1 MIRGSGVSRLAPA
14 VTAASSMLVLASCSV
29 PSVVGGANPAHP
41 AASQAPAAPP
51 HLTVSPASDGQGL
64 PLDTPVYVV
73 ADSGRITA
81 VNFQEAG
88 VGTPSGG
95 QLSPDGQTWR
105 LSDGLDPRASYTLTA
120 TASNGAGQTVSAHV
134 SFTTLSAN
142 GRLITNVFPGDGS
155 TVGVGEPI
163 DLTFNTPI
171 PDDHKAALLDRIQ
184 VTSTPGVVGAW
195 HWFSDTS
202 VHFRPQN
209 YWPSGTKVHITA
221 NLKGFDAGNG
231 VWGLGDWAQSF
242 NIGAKHVSL
251 IDDNT
256 HQMQVYENDQLIN
269 TWPVSMGKAGFPT
282 LEGTLVV
289 LYKVYDVKMNSCS
302 TFHTSAACVPGGANF
317 YNEDVYYDTAISTN
331 GFFIHAAPWSVYAQ
345 GHFDVSHGCVNLST
359 DRAITFYN
367 WSQIGDVVVI
377 QHTGNVADITNGEAD
392 WQVDFSQF
400 ANTPN
405 GNNVVSTGPGSGPVV
420 PPTVPHTY

>member
-1 MIRGSGVSRLAPA
+1 MTRGSGAWRVTPALAAAAA
-14 VTAASSMLVLASCSV
+14 VLTLASCSV
-29 PSVVGGANPAHP
+29 PSVVGGGNAHP
-41 AASQAPAAPP
+41 AASEPPAAPP
-51 HLTVSPASDGQGL
+51 HLTVSPNSDGQGL

-81 VNFQEAG
+81 VKFDESG

-95 QLSPDGQTWR
+95 QLSSDGHTWR
-105 LSDGLDPRASYTLTA
+105 MSDGLDPRASYTLTA
-120 TASNGAGQTVSAHV
+120 TATNSAGQSVSAHV
-134 SFTTLSAN
+134 AFSTLSAQ

-163 DLTFNTPI
+163 DLTFNNPI
-171 PDDHKAALLDRIQ
+171 PDDRKAALLDRIKI
-184 VTSTPGVVGAW
+184 TSTPGVMGAW

-209 YWPSGTKVHITA
+209 YWPSGTKVDITA

-231 VWGLGDWAQSF
+231 VWGLGDWEQGF
-242 NIGAKHVSL
+242 TIGAKHVSL
-251 IDDNT
+251 IDDTT
-256 HQMQVYENDQLIN
+256 HEMQVYENDQLVQ
-269 TWPVSMGKAGFPT
+269 TWPVSMGKPGFAT

-289 LYKVYDVKMNSCS
+289 LFKVYDVKMNSCS

-345 GHFDVSHGCVNLST
+345 GHYDVSHGCVNLST
-359 DRAITFYN
+359 DRATTFYN

-377 QHTGNVADITNGEAD
+377 SHTGNIADITNGEAD
-392 WQVDFSQF
+392 WQIDFSQL
-400 ANTPN
+400 ANTP
-405 GNNVVSTGPGSGPVV
+405 GQGPVFTGSGTGPLGSSA
-420 PPTVPHTY
+420 THIY